1 MTYGIVMRCPS
12 GTTDKYHYFWSKY
25 KAHAL
30 IIISVTIITDS
41 NRFKHLLRFI
51 PCTPCEVMGYFFSAV
66 LTQQYLFQVAIKK
79 RTFSFNVNI
88 YEVSFSYF
96 ALSSLRLPVKMVLYL
111 HLYSQQC

>member
-1 MTYGIVMRCPS
+1 MAYGIVMRCPS

-41 NRFKHLLRFI
+41 N
-51 PCTPCEVMGYFFSAV
+51 CTPCEVMGYFFSAV

-79 RTFSFNVNI
+79 HTFSFNVNI